1 MRRIICFLMTMI
13 LTTVMTAFPVFAKP
27 EWPSDTGVQSEA
39 GIIMDM
45 DSGAVLWGQNI
56 HKQLPP
62 ASITKLLT
70 ALVTIENCSLDEE
83 VTFSREAMMRVDS
96 DSGNKLDLAE
106 GDVLTVKECLYVL
119 ILQSSNQ
126 TANALAEHVAGS
138 IEAFADKMN
147 EKAASL
153 GCQESHFVTP
163 SGLHDDAHLT
173 SAYDMA
179 LIARA
184 AFQNEALLEIA
195 STKKS
200 SIPATINNPEG
211 RTFSIEHKLIIT
223 EDETSENYY
232 PYAVAG
238 KTGYT
243 LAAGQTLVTYA
254 KKDGR
259 GLIAVT
265 MKSSQRT
272 HYSDTKTILD
282 FGFARFKNLNIAENE
297 IDYVT
302 GDTAAEIGGTSYE
315 PSDLYYD
322 DTAVIT
328 LPNDAVFTDAEKRL
342 ETELSEDAPA
352 GSIGKMI
359 YTYND
364 RVIGQAWLMSTS
376 RLAADTQALAEPS
389 QPETEAE
396 NSSQQDTLPDTT
408 LSEKTKGGFPAV
420 FIGAGA
426 AVLAAAVIGF
436 VVWRKRQQRLEEERR
451 RRMRERRRQRLQD
464 IGCSEEEFE
473 RLLNERRQ
481 KHEQ

>member
-13 LTTVMTAFPVFAKP
+13 LTAVMMAFPAFAKP

-106 GDVLTVKECLYVL
+106 GDVLTVRDCLYAL

-211 RTFSIEHKLIIT
+211 RTFSIEHKLIST

-254 KKDGR
+254 QKDGR
-259 GLIAVT
+259 GQIAVT
-265 MKSSQRT
+265 MKSSQKT

-302 GDTAAEIGGTSYE
+302 GDTAAEIGAATYE
-315 PSDLYYD
+315 PSDLYYE

-328 LPNDAVFTDAEKRL
+328 LPNEAVFTDAEKRL

-352 GSIGKMI
+352 GSVGKMV

-376 RLAADTQALAEPS
+376 KLAADTAAVAEPS
-389 QPETEAE
+389 QPETEEE
-396 NSSQQDTLPDTT
+396 NSKKQDALPDTT
-408 LSEKTKGGFPAV
+408 LPEKKKEGLPAV
-420 FIGAGA
+420 FIGIGV

-436 VVWRKRQQRLEEERR
+436 AVWKKREQRLEE
-451 RRMRERRRQRLQD
+451 ERRRQRLQD

-481 KHEQ
+481 KQEQ